1 VKVQRRNVDTGQL
14 VATTRAAANGAFE
27 FTGLN
32 AANYIVEIVDESDR
46 IVGVTPSMALDA
58 GGVITGLSVAAS
70 AAGAIAGAAAAGGLG
85 AFFSSMG
92 GILLLVGIGAGL
104 TAVVIAVT
112 NDASP
117 SR

>member
-1 VKVQRRNVDTGQL
+1 
-14 VATTRAAANGAFE
+14 
-27 FTGLN
+27 
-32 AANYIVEIVDESDR
+32 
-46 IVGVTPSMALDA
+46 MALAA
-58 GGVITGLSVAAS
+58 GGIITGLSVAAS

-92 GILLLVGIGAGL
+92 GILLLVGISAGL
-104 TAVVIAVT
+104 TAAIIAAT